1 MEDELASFQ
10 EAASVISDLVAVQET
25 TRPREESQPPRF
37 TEDVSP
43 PAYDE
48 VEERYDEKRPGG
60 C

>member
-10 EAASVISDLVAVQET
+10 EAASVFSDMVAAHERT
-25 TRPREESQPPRF
+25 TSTEEPQPPRF

-48 VEERYDEKRPGG
+48 AEETCGDKRPGG

>member
-25 TRPREESQPPRF
+25 VTREESQPPRF
-37 TEDVSP
+37 TADVSP